1 MEEPMGDRRYE
12 KGRWTLTDLIADEAD
27 LERAFT
33 DLEGAVAGLELKRPA
48 LTESISEETFSEV
61 VASVEKAAYAA
72 QRLQGYAVLR
82 LSEQTGD
89 QEALALR
96 GRVDKTL
103 AAVRNRMLFFDLW
116 WKTVDEGTAQRLL
129 QTAGDVAYYLK
140 VLRRF
145 APFTLS
151 EPEEKVI
158 NVKNVNGA
166 EGLVTLYDMITNAF
180 TYDVEIDGETKTLT
194 RSEVMVYARDPSPE
208 RREAAYRALLR
219 VYEERKGE
227 LAQLYKYVAGDWH
240 AENVELRGIA
250 SAISVRNLAND
261 VPDGVV
267 DLLLEVCR
275 ENAGL
280 YQRFFQL
287 KAKWLGLPKLRRFDI
302 YAPIASVSKEYPFTE
317 GAKVVLESMRAFAP
331 QVAEQAKR
339 VLAAGHLDSEPRPG
353 KDTGAFCYGVLPDVT
368 PWVLVNYN
376 DRADDV
382 ATLAHELGHAV
393 HAMMAAD
400 HSILTFGSSLPLA
413 ETASNFAEMLLL
425 ESLLERDGD
434 PAFRRSMLAK
444 YVDDS
449 YAMILRQAYF
459 VLFEQEAHRMIAEEG
474 VTPDRLSAAYLENL
488 REQFG
493 DSVELD
499 EAFAWEWISI
509 PHIYATPFYCYA
521 YTFGLLLVLGLYQRY
536 KQEGETFVPKYLKIL
551 EYGGSKAPI
560 EILDEAD
567 VDIRTR
573 AFWQGGFDVIAEM
586 IGELETLS

>member
-1 MEEPMGDRRYE
+1 MGDRRYE

-261 VPDGVV
+261 VPDEVV

-536 KQEGETFVPKYLKIL
+536 KHEGETFVPKYLKIL

>member
-1 MEEPMGDRRYE
+1 MGDRRYE